1 MKGYLVVYGYRDEF
15 IVDSVFLD
23 KEKTEDYV
31 KENNLIPFGTYYALR
46 IEEVEFNPSVN
57 NKKIVE
63 IYGYINKN
71 KEIRDFEIERID
83 HEGIEQLKDFTGENI
98 VLHQENIIGLEE
110 VTFFGGTI
118 DVTSCKDLQS
128 CDRYIKDIVM
138 KKYCEYKN
146 EK

>member
-110 VTFFGGTI
+110 VAFFWRNNR
-118 DVTSCKDLQS
+118 CYFLQRS
-128 CDRYIKDIVM
+128 SKMRSIYQRYCYE
-138 KKYCEYKN
+138 KYCEYKN